1 MSLKIGP
8 ILPQLDSG
16 LGEEMLVGTAGIVDV
31 ILVLVRVAASHVL
44 AVPPLLPAT
53 GFFITALATFG
64 IVPRHPPV
72 ETCNRV
78 LSNVIESSG
87 LQSCLVSP
95 NYHYVSVQDGDRII
109 R

>member
-1 MSLKIGP
+1 MLVCT
-8 ILPQLDSG
+8 SG
-16 LGEEMLVGTAGIVDV
+16 LVNVLLA
-31 ILVLVRVAASHVL
+31 LVRVAASHVL

-53 GFFITALATFG
+53 GLVRPSLTSS
-64 IVPRHPPV
+64 V

-78 LSNVIESSG
+78 LSNVIEGSG

-109 R
+109 RYKVCSLSSSRA

>member
-1 MSLKIGP
+1 MLVCT
-8 ILPQLDSG
+8 SG
-16 LGEEMLVGTAGIVDV
+16 LVNVL
-31 ILVLVRVAASHVL
+31 LVLVRVAASHVL

-53 GFFITALATFG
+53 GLVRAALTTFG
-64 IVPRHPPV
+64 IVPGHPPV

-95 NYHYVSVQDGDRII
+95 NYHYVSVQDGDRIVRYEVCSI
-109 R
+109 SSSRA